1 MKANLIALLL
11 CTGIQVFAQQKKLD
25 FVPSGRSQHA
35 AAFDSKKGL
44 MLIFGGEKH
53 YKNTAPSSLSIDN
66 KLWAWDQSGWS
77 SLSETGPSLRNDA
90 KMVYHAQ
97 NGKTYLYGGR
107 IINPASKV
115 EVLAEFWEWD
125 GNKWNLLSASAAP
138 GRMLHTNLV
147 YDPHRNRIVM
157 FGGVNIDE
165 KGFSNALWEWNG
177 NNWQKIEA
185 HNSPAPRIAHSMVY
199 SPALKKTLIVGGVSI
214 KDERFNEVWAWDGQ
228 NFELLDSHLPSIEL
242 GNYNAAC
249 MDEKGKQQMLLF
261 GRSTKLAALKAL
273 EPGKNL
279 SDTWI
284 WDGTNWTKLELG
296 IAPSLREGQ
305 SLVYDQKHKQVILF
319 GGGAREEANYDNPK
333 DLWVFKNGRWK
344 AIKSE

>member
-1 MKANLIALLL
+1 MKTNLIILILCVGTQLL
-11 CTGIQVFAQQKKLD
+11 AQPEKLNV
-25 FVPSGRSQHA
+25 VPAGRSQHA
-35 AAFDSKKGL
+35 AAFDSRKGL

-53 YKNTAPSSLSIDN
+53 FKNANPSSLAIDN
-66 KLWAWDQSGWS
+66 KLWAWNQSGWS

-90 KMVYHAQ
+90 KMVCHSK
-97 NGKTYLYGGR
+97 NRKTYLYGGR
-107 IINPASKV
+107 INQAGKV

-125 GNKWNLLSASAAP
+125 GNKWTLLSASAAP

-147 YDPHRNRIVM
+147 YDPQRNRIVL

-165 KGFSNALWEWNG
+165 KGFSNALWEWDG
-177 NNWQKIEA
+177 KGWQKIEA
-185 HNSPAPRIAHSMVY
+185 PNPPAPRIAHSMVY
-199 SPALKKTLIVGGVSI
+199 SAALKKTLIIGGVSI
-214 KDERFNEVWAWDGQ
+214 KDEKFSEVWAWDGQ

-249 MDEKGKQQMLLF
+249 MDEKGKLQMLLF
-261 GRSTKLAALKAL
+261 GRSTQLATLKEL

-284 WDGTNWTKLELG
+284 WDGTNWTKLDLD

-319 GGGAREEANYDNPK
+319 GGGAREEANYDNPN
-333 DLWVFKNGRWK
+333 DVWVFKKGRWK
-344 AIKSE
+344 PIKSE